1 MRRNA
6 MVYTPGGLPV
16 HTCAILA
23 ANWASELGFR
33 RSRQVRWAL
42 AGLLLGPIALQ
53 LLYACFVR
61 RGMAIATGCGVGNED
76 NKRLVGAG

>member
-1 MRRNA
+1 
-6 MVYTPGGLPV
+6 MVYTTEGLPL
-16 HTCAILA
+16 HTCATLA
-23 ANWASELGFR
+23 ANWASARGFR

-42 AGLLLGPIALQ
+42 AGLLLGPVALR

-61 RGMAIATGCGVGNED
+61 RGTAIASGGGVGNED